1 MSEAEDR
8 TQPLLV
14 HAARLGLWEWD
25 IERDVFWANDTAYAM
40 FSFLPGERVDFDRFS
55 QRIHPEERAAVV
67 TAVHDALANHR
78 RYEKEYRIVL
88 PSGETAIINK
98 CEDKWSAGKQ
108 KTLSIEA
115 VWRDAIG
122 NAPNKAYVTL

>member
-1 MSEAEDR
+1 MASRARIIGNQNITVGTVELGDFYGQVISGTVSHVVDEEEVPDALNN
-8 TQPLLV
+8 TQ
-14 HAARLGLWEWD
+14 A
-25 IERDVFWANDTAYAM
+25 IIQT
-40 FSFLPGERVDFDRFS
+40 GERKEFS
-55 QRIHPEERAAVV
+55 MEVV
-67 TAVHDALANHR
+67 LDSTAPKPALGDS
-78 RYEKEYRIVL
+78 IVL

-108 KTLSIEA
+108 KTFSIEA